1 MRIQQE
7 AIEEKI
13 AALLVSLGLS
23 EDMAELT
30 IPYFTDT
37 EKKELPK
44 ELIEKLPNLNL
55 SKLSQQQKEKC
66 TEVQKE
72 IKNEIL
78 QWKLINVL
86 YQIGGATAYY
96 PLKYRSVSYSYT
108 TDFNLIKE
116 LLKLNISREQ
126 LLNISAEQY
135 VFSTGSY
142 NWDLICRWIGETK
155 VLPEEIPGLL
165 ENCSVDASNGKIF
178 LLNIYFYLKEQEE
191 GYIPAKQDP
200 ELFKKFEDLISRNM
214 ETIFNITFTPEENEA
229 FYNYLQDDTN
239 QSVPSILQT
248 ALKSKSINNYL
259 IKLLVG
265 GAFLHHK
272 FSTLLKNFVR
282 MAIELRYE
290 AIFTQA
296 KLITAVPISYWKEY
310 EMDFDENFPIPSSY
324 YYYWLATQ
332 NDYNLLKKK
341 AQQNESKFLNAIEKV
356 IKKYSVEI
364 ATRMIMIAK
373 EQNGSLDEK
382 LETLMIQM
390 QQKVKDKLHDVIYNG
405 RQNNKDLI
413 KNYLEG
419 IEPLSSLLAK
429 EDEIQNDGQW
439 TAYYQWDESCRSYV
453 RTFGEDEFYERL
465 LIYITVASKK
475 FSCYGYLVQRIR
487 DDSNHNF
494 PFFNK
499 LYQIYI
505 KNGLS
510 ISYLIK
516 IAESCDHFYDTSF
529 VEKLKVEMENI
540 LSEYAKAHKEE
551 LIGMIKTCI
560 PMGRIIILKALL
572 KVDQSNI
579 SILYD
584 YFSDTSKQVK
594 EVLVTI
600 LKDRKEEKERIV
612 QKLSSKKA
620 AERETAMIILC
631 ENKTDP
637 EYKEILENALKT
649 EKSEK
654 LASYLRNQLHIAEI
668 KEEGEEILAEETV
681 EGYVKELLK
690 GNRKRSLAW
699 LYETPM
705 PVVHNTKKEEI
716 STEYMQAVLLSYS
729 LLNPA
734 GINQKTNLLTEVL
747 EKKELEEFAQTLF
760 DRWLNKGAESKKKWV
775 LYFVSVYGGTPIVER
790 LKYQIT
796 EWPKQARGAIAVDAV
811 KALACN
817 GGSVALMTVDNISR
831 KFKYRQIKEAAKTA
845 LTLAA
850 KELGVSVEELSDRIV
865 PDLGFGQDGS
875 RTFSY
880 GSRSFQV
887 MITPALELEVFD
899 EKNKKLKTLPSPGA
913 KDDKEQ
919 SKQAYQEFK
928 EMKKLLK
935 TTIASQES
943 RLEFALSTER
953 KWSVKAWKALFVE
966 NPIMHQFAMGLIWGM
981 YQEGEIQETF
991 RYMEDGTF
999 NTVEED
1005 EYELPESGK
1014 IGLIHP
1020 LEVSKELIEAWREQ
1034 LTDYEITQPIIQL
1047 ERNIYEVEPQEE
1059 ENKELERFGGYVI
1072 NHLSFAEKLMANG
1085 WSRGSI
1091 LDGGGYYTF
1100 YKEEPEQD
1108 VAVELEFSGAWV
1120 GGDNEDITI
1129 YEIRFYRPGTVKYGS
1144 YIYDTIKP
1152 EDAYALKDVPKRF
1165 FSETVYQLTKL
1176 LSTSSRKDPD
1186 WRKKDRYY

>member
-390 QQKVKDKLHDVIYNG
+390 QQKVKDKLYDVIYNG

-439 TAYYQWDESCRSYV
+439 TAYYQWDV
-453 RTFGEDEFYERL
+453 F
-465 LIYITVASKK
+465 
-475 FSCYGYLVQRIR
+475 
-487 DDSNHNF
+487 
-494 PFFNK
+494 
-499 LYQIYI
+499 
-505 KNGLS
+505 S
-510 ISYLIK
+510 IS
-516 IAESCDHFYDTSF
+516 
-529 VEKLKVEMENI
+529 
-540 LSEYAKAHKEE
+540 
-551 LIGMIKTCI
+551 
-560 PMGRIIILKALL
+560 
-572 KVDQSNI
+572 
-579 SILYD
+579 
-584 YFSDTSKQVK
+584 
-594 EVLVTI
+594 
-600 LKDRKEEKERIV
+600 
-612 QKLSSKKA
+612 
-620 AERETAMIILC
+620 
-631 ENKTDP
+631 
-637 EYKEILENALKT
+637 
-649 EKSEK
+649 
-654 LASYLRNQLHIAEI
+654 
-668 KEEGEEILAEETV
+668 
-681 EGYVKELLK
+681 
-690 GNRKRSLAW
+690 
-699 LYETPM
+699 
-705 PVVHNTKKEEI
+705 
-716 STEYMQAVLLSYS
+716 
-729 LLNPA
+729 
-734 GINQKTNLLTEVL
+734 
-747 EKKELEEFAQTLF
+747 
-760 DRWLNKGAESKKKWV
+760 
-775 LYFVSVYGGTPIVER
+775 
-790 LKYQIT
+790 
-796 EWPKQARGAIAVDAV
+796 
-811 KALACN
+811 
-817 GGSVALMTVDNISR
+817 
-831 KFKYRQIKEAAKTA
+831 
-845 LTLAA
+845 
-850 KELGVSVEELSDRIV
+850 
-865 PDLGFGQDGS
+865 
-875 RTFSY
+875 
-880 GSRSFQV
+880 
-887 MITPALELEVFD
+887 
-899 EKNKKLKTLPSPGA
+899 
-913 KDDKEQ
+913 
-919 SKQAYQEFK
+919 
-928 EMKKLLK
+928 
-935 TTIASQES
+935 
-943 RLEFALSTER
+943 
-953 KWSVKAWKALFVE
+953 
-966 NPIMHQFAMGLIWGM
+966 
-981 YQEGEIQETF
+981 
-991 RYMEDGTF
+991 TF
-999 NTVEED
+999 N
-1005 EYELPESGK
+1005 
-1014 IGLIHP
+1014 
-1020 LEVSKELIEAWREQ
+1020 
-1034 LTDYEITQPIIQL
+1034 
-1047 ERNIYEVEPQEE
+1047 
-1059 ENKELERFGGYVI
+1059 
-1072 NHLSFAEKLMANG
+1072 
-1085 WSRGSI
+1085 
-1091 LDGGGYYTF
+1091 
-1100 YKEEPEQD
+1100 
-1108 VAVELEFSGAWV
+1108 FS
-1120 GGDNEDITI
+1120 
-1129 YEIRFYRPGTVKYGS
+1129 
-1144 YIYDTIKP
+1144 
-1152 EDAYALKDVPKRF
+1152 
-1165 FSETVYQLTKL
+1165 TKL
-1176 LSTSSRKDPD
+1176 VS
-1186 WRKKDRYY
+1186 